1 MAAEFVSLDSIDR
14 EILDI
19 LVNDARI
26 GWSEL
31 GARVRLSP
39 NAAADRVR
47 KLVRSGVI
55 RRFTTEIDQAA
66 FGRTLQAVIDVRVGP
81 GNRFHDVLTECD
93 EVTWLAHVTGR
104 TDFQVHVSCAGTE
117 GLQRVLTKFRDQY
130 GAIETLTTVVLESY
144 RPRPG

>member
-1 MAAEFVSLDSIDR
+1 MARDSVVIDQIDR
-14 EILDI
+14 DI
-19 LVNDARI
+19 LGVLANDARI

-31 GARVRLSP
+31 GARVGLSP

-47 KLVRSGVI
+47 KLVRGGVI
-55 RRFTTEIDQAA
+55 RRFTADIDQAA

-104 TDFQVHVSCAGTE
+104 TDYQVHVSCAGTA
-117 GLQRVLTKFRDQY
+117 GLQTLLTRFRDHY
-130 GAIETLTTVVLESY
+130 GAAETLTTVVLESF
-144 RPRPG
+144 RPAG

>member
-1 MAAEFVSLDSIDR
+1 MTRDSVVIDQIDR
-14 EILDI
+14 DI
-19 LVNDARI
+19 LGALTNDARI

-31 GARVRLSP
+31 GARVGLSA

-47 KLVRSGVI
+47 KLRRSGVI
-55 RRFTTEIDQAA
+55 RRFSADIDQAA

-104 TDFQVHVSCAGTE
+104 TDYQVHVSCAGTA
-117 GLQRVLTKFRDQY
+117 GLQTLLTRFRDHY
-130 GAIETLTTVVLESY
+130 GAAETLTTVVLESF
-144 RPRPG
+144 RPAG

>member
-1 MAAEFVSLDSIDR
+1 MTRDSVVIDQIDR
-14 EILDI
+14 AILGV
-19 LVNDARI
+19 LANDARI

-31 GARVRLSP
+31 GARVGLSA

-47 KLVRSGVI
+47 KLRRSGVI
-55 RRFTTEIDQAA
+55 RRFTADIDQAA

-104 TDFQVHVSCAGTE
+104 TDYQVHVSCAGTA
-117 GLQRVLTKFRDQY
+117 GLQTLLTRFRDHY
-130 GAIETLTTVVLESY
+130 GAAETLTTVVLESF
-144 RPRPG
+144 RPAG

>member
-1 MAAEFVSLDSIDR
+1 MTADPVALDALDR
-14 EILDI
+14 EILTI
-19 LVNDARI
+19 LANDARI

-55 RRFTTEIDQAA
+55 RRFTAEVDQGA
-66 FGRTLQAVIDVRVGP
+66 FGRTLQAVIDVRVGT
-81 GNRFHDVLTECD
+81 GNRFQDVLTECD

-104 TDFQVHVSCAGTE
+104 TDYQVHVSCAGTE
-117 GLQRVLTKFRDQY
+117 GLQRVLTRFRDQY

-144 RPRPG
+144 RPAR